1 MLSMVLRITTRD
13 RVRHLQLDRADKLNA
28 LDRHL
33 YQALNAA
40 LDDAED
46 DPDISVVVLTGS
58 GRAFSAGVDLAEL
71 ARSAQPGGEPE
82 FSEPAIGFIDRLARF
97 PKPLVV
103 AVNGLAVG
111 IGATLLGY
119 ADVIVAGESARFRYP
134 FTALGISP
142 ELGSSWMLPHQIGW
156 QAAQWL
162 LLSANWID
170 AERARDIGLVLEVVP
185 DDELA
190 DRAAALADEIA
201 ERKLSSLVATKAT
214 YTAWRH
220 EHRHRAIEVENERF
234 GPLLRG
240 E

>member
-1 MLSMVLRITTRD
+1 MLSMALRITTRD

-33 YQALNAA
+33 YGALNAA
-40 LDDAED
+40 LDDATD
-46 DPDISVVVLTGS
+46 DPEISVVVLTGS

-71 ARSAQPGGEPE
+71 ARSAQPGGDPG
-82 FSEPAIGFIDRLARF
+82 FTEPAIGFIERLARF

-103 AVNGLAVG
+103 AVNGIAVG
-111 IGATLLGY
+111 IGATMLGY
-119 ADVIVAGESARFRYP
+119 ADVIIAGDSARFRYP

-142 ELGSSWMLPHQIGW
+142 ELGSSWMLPQQVGW

-162 LLSANWID
+162 LLSASWID
-170 AERARDIGLVLEVVP
+170 AERARDMGLVLEVVP

-190 DRAAALADEIA
+190 ARAAALADELA
-201 ERKLSSLVATKAT
+201 ERKLASLMATKAT

-220 EHRHRAIEVENERF
+220 GHRDTAMEVESGYF